1 MNDIAHTLYN
11 IVQYIGIWSH
21 GNVAVGVIY
30 SCSLFQSK
38 TR

>member
-11 IVQYIGIWSH
+11 IVQYIGIWPD

-30 SCSLFQSK
+30 SCSLF
-38 TR
+38 

>member
-11 IVQYIGIWSH
+11 IVQYIIGIWPD

-30 SCSLFQSK
+30 SCSLF
-38 TR
+38 